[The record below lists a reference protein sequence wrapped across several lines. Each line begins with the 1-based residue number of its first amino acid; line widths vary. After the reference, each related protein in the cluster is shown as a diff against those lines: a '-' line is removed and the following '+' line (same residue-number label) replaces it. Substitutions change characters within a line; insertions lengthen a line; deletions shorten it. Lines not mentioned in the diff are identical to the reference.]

1 MWVCKCRS
9 NKTSTHNRQF
19 YLLGGK
25 KATFSSQPLSCTSQG
40 YCSSQMGLAAHSPR
54 LHSYLQRLVSSRCKP
69 HAPAPQKQPGSS
81 RRLHQEDRLAKCYY
95 QSQMSRSF
103 PSHLLNLSS
112 FPFMLTLSLFLLSVH
127 SLLSVPLAQSQSLS
141 LTCCRSPSSLFLM
154 RPTSLSLLR
163 FSQTPFRLSRGTSV
177 RVTCNHHQSR
187 YHSEDVRRST
197 ESICLAPAFK
207 RVTVR
212 VMETESN
219 KVTLPLTWF
228 IDGIITE
235 RQRRLSLDSS
245 SLDPKISLFSNIKSS
260 KLWRDPRHVQQF
272 TPKSK
277 IHIVP
282 LTRSEF
288 MIYIVLVRV
297 LKISA
302 K

>member
-112 FPFMLTLSLFLLSVH
+112 FPFMLTHSLFLLSVH

-141 LTCCRSPSSLFLM
+141 LTCCRSPSS
-154 RPTSLSLLR
+154 
-163 FSQTPFRLSRGTSV
+163 
-177 RVTCNHHQSR
+177 CNHHQSR